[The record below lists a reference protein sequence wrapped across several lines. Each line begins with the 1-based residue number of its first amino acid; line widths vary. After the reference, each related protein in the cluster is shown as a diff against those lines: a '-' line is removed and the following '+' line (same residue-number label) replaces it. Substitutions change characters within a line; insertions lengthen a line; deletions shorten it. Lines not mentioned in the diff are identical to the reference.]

1 MEFVEKGV
9 TVVIIAVFSK
19 DPALSMF
26 YLGEHELNIV
36 GTMMYRHEDYVATV
50 DAVANGTI
58 NLEPLISNRFP
69 FEEYDDAYRFIDD
82 NRMTCMKVIID
93 LEK

>member
-1 MEFVEKGV
+1 M
-9 TVVIIAVFSK
+9 FSK